1 MNCYTLTMLYIYIFF
16 HSINAV
22 YFQFNFLL
30 LFIIIDVIHIEL
42 RLLQEKGDACDE
54 SVCLSIVVSCIH
66 SSAGLIFLVN

>member
-1 MNCYTLTMLYIYIFF
+1 MNSYTLTMLYIYIY
-16 HSINAV
+16 SINAV